1 MYELEERRIEN
12 AYSARDMSEVDSWA
26 WNYWNN
32 VIGAL
37 VRRLNDRLNNQ
48 MVLALVTLI
57 TALGIS
63 AVAAFYS
70 IVGLMAIFS
79 ASALSIAVMGI
90 VLEIGK
96 LITASWLYQNWK
108 KIPLLLKSYL
118 TIAVIVL
125 MFITSMGIFGYLS
138 KAHIDQG
145 SGTSELYVKVER
157 LDNRI
162 TSERKIITR
171 AEKQLSALDSALDKY
186 LELGAVSKGLKKR
199 EDQEQERNALTDNI
213 NNAQGR
219 IDKLLDEK
227 SEYKLQI
234 NSFEVEVGPL
244 KYISALVYGDEA
256 LDYIDT
262 AVRAVILI
270 LVFVFDPL
278 AVLLIIA
285 ANMSFAEYN
294 EKRKRA
300 LARKNKVPKDAIKTT
315 VSQEQNGLRKVT
327 KSVNGVSMEYYE

>member
-1 MYELEERRIEN
+1 
-12 AYSARDMSEVDSWA
+12 
-26 WNYWNN
+26 
-32 VIGAL
+32 
-37 VRRLNDRLNNQ
+37 

-108 KIPLLLKSYL
+108 RVPFLLKSYL

-162 TSERKIITR
+162 ISERKIITR

-199 EDQEQERNALTDNI
+199 EDQEQERNALIGNI

-300 LARKNKVPKDAIKTT
+300 LARKNKVPKGAIKTT

>member
-1 MYELEERRIEN
+1 
-12 AYSARDMSEVDSWA
+12 
-26 WNYWNN
+26 
-32 VIGAL
+32 
-37 VRRLNDRLNNQ
+37 

-108 KIPLLLKSYL
+108 RVPFLLKSYL

-145 SGTSELYVKVER
+145 SGTSEIYVKVER

-199 EDQEQERNALTDNI
+199 EDQEQERNALTNTI
-213 NNAQGR
+213 NNAQSR

-227 SEYKLQI
+227 SEYRLQI

-285 ANMSFAEYN
+285 ANISFAEYN

-300 LARKNKVPKDAIKTT
+300 LARKNKVPKGAIKTT

>member
-1 MYELEERRIEN
+1 MI
-12 AYSARDMSEVDSWA
+12 
-26 WNYWNN
+26 
-32 VIGAL
+32 
-37 VRRLNDRLNNQ
+37 
-48 MVLALVTLI
+48 LALFTLL
-57 TALGIS
+57 TALAIS

-96 LITASWLYQNWK
+96 LVTASWLYQNWK
-108 KIPLLLKSYL
+108 RVPFLLKSYL

-145 SGTSELYVKVER
+145 KGVAEIYLKVER
-157 LDNRI
+157 VDNRI
-162 TSERKIITR
+162 QTQRNTIIR
-171 AEKQLSALDSALDKY
+171 YEKQLLNLDTALNKY
-186 LELGAVSKGLKKR
+186 LDLGAVSKGLEKR
-199 EDQEQERNALTDNI
+199 DQQEPERKELVSLI
-213 NNAQGR
+213 NKSQEK
-219 IDKLLDEK
+219 IDSLLEERA
-227 SEYKLQI
+227 EYQLQI
-234 NSFEVEVGPL
+234 NSFEVEIGPI
-244 KYISALVYGDEA
+244 KYISAIVYGDKA

-278 AVLLIIA
+278 AVLLLVS
-285 ANMSFAEYN
+285 ANISFTEYN

-300 LARKNKVPKDAIKTT
+300 LARKNKVPKNAIKTT
-315 VSQEQNGLRKVT
+315 VGQPQNGLRKVT
-327 KSVNGVSMEYYE
+327 KEQNGVSMEYYE

>member
-1 MYELEERRIEN
+1 
-12 AYSARDMSEVDSWA
+12 
-26 WNYWNN
+26 
-32 VIGAL
+32 
-37 VRRLNDRLNNQ
+37 

-108 KIPLLLKSYL
+108 RVPFLLKSYL
-118 TIAVIVL
+118 TIAVIIL

-162 TSERKIITR
+162 ASERKVIKR
-171 AEKQLSALDSALDKY
+171 AETQLSALDSALEKY
-186 LELGAVSKGLKKR
+186 VELGAVSKGLQKR
-199 EDQEQERNALTDNI
+199 EDQEEERNSLTNI
-213 NNAQGR
+213 INKSQGK

-234 NSFEVEVGPL
+234 NSFEVEIGPL
-244 KYISALVYGDEA
+244 KYISALIYGDKA
-256 LDYIDT
+256 LDFIDS
-262 AVRAVILI
+262 AVRGVILI

-300 LARKNKVPKDAIKTT
+300 FARKRKQLEKQNEGKVKTT
-315 VSQEQNGLRKVT
+315 VTEEPNGMKKIT
-327 KSVNGVSMEYYE
+327 KQQGNVSMEYYE

>member
-1 MYELEERRIEN
+1 MILTF
-12 AYSARDMSEVDSWA
+12 
-26 WNYWNN
+26 
-32 VIGAL
+32 
-37 VRRLNDRLNNQ
+37 
-48 MVLALVTLI
+48 VTLI
-57 TALGIS
+57 TALAIS

-70 IVGLMAIFS
+70 IVGLIAIFS
-79 ASALSIAVMGI
+79 ASALSIAIMGI

-96 LITASWLYQNWK
+96 LVTASWLYQNWK
-108 KIPLLLKSYL
+108 RVPFLLKSYL
-118 TIAVIVL
+118 TIAVVIL

-157 LDNRI
+157 LENRI

-171 AEKQLSALDSALDKY
+171 AEKQLTALDSALDKY

-199 EDQEQERNALTDNI
+199 EDQEIERVGLTTTI
-213 NNAQGR
+213 NNTQNR

-227 SEYKLQI
+227 SEFQLQI

-315 VSQEQNGLRKVT
+315 VGKSENGLRKVT

>member
-1 MYELEERRIEN
+1 
-12 AYSARDMSEVDSWA
+12 
-26 WNYWNN
+26 
-32 VIGAL
+32 
-37 VRRLNDRLNNQ
+37 

-79 ASALSIAVMGI
+79 ASALSIAIMGI

-108 KIPLLLKSYL
+108 RVPFLLKSYL

-213 NNAQGR
+213 NNAQSR

-315 VSQEQNGLRKVT
+315 VGQQQNGLRKVT

>member
-1 MYELEERRIEN
+1 
-12 AYSARDMSEVDSWA
+12 
-26 WNYWNN
+26 
-32 VIGAL
+32 
-37 VRRLNDRLNNQ
+37 

-108 KIPLLLKSYL
+108 RVPFLLKSYL

-199 EDQEQERNALTDNI
+199 EDQEQERNALTNTI
-213 NNAQGR
+213 NNAQSR

-227 SEYKLQI
+227 SEYRLQI

-285 ANMSFAEYN
+285 ANISFAEYN

-300 LARKNKVPKDAIKTT
+300 LARKNRVPKGAIKTT

>member
-1 MYELEERRIEN
+1 MI
-12 AYSARDMSEVDSWA
+12 
-26 WNYWNN
+26 
-32 VIGAL
+32 
-37 VRRLNDRLNNQ
+37 
-48 MVLALVTLI
+48 LALVTLI

-79 ASALSIAVMGI
+79 ASALSIAIMGI

-108 KIPLLLKSYL
+108 RVPFLLKSYL

-213 NNAQGR
+213 NNAQSR

-300 LARKNKVPKDAIKTT
+300 LARKNKVPKGAIKTT
-315 VSQEQNGLRKVT
+315 VGKEQNGLRKVT

>member
-1 MYELEERRIEN
+1 
-12 AYSARDMSEVDSWA
+12 
-26 WNYWNN
+26 
-32 VIGAL
+32 
-37 VRRLNDRLNNQ
+37 

-108 KIPLLLKSYL
+108 RVPFLLKSYL
-118 TIAVIVL
+118 TIAVVIL

-162 TSERKIITR
+162 ASERKVIKR
-171 AEKQLSALDSALDKY
+171 AEIQLSALDSALDKY

-199 EDQEQERNALTDNI
+199 EDQEQERNALIDNI

-285 ANMSFAEYN
+285 ANISFAEYN

-300 LARKNKVPKDAIKTT
+300 LARKNRVPKGAIKTT
-315 VSQEQNGLRKVT
+315 VSEEQNGLRKVT

>member
-1 MYELEERRIEN
+1 
-12 AYSARDMSEVDSWA
+12 
-26 WNYWNN
+26 
-32 VIGAL
+32 
-37 VRRLNDRLNNQ
+37 

-108 KIPLLLKSYL
+108 RVPFLLKSYL
-118 TIAVIVL
+118 TIAVVIL

-244 KYISALVYGDEA
+244 KYISALIYGDKA
-256 LDYIDT
+256 LDFIDS
-262 AVRAVILI
+262 AVRGVILI

-300 LARKNKVPKDAIKTT
+300 FARKRKQLEKQNEGKVKTT
-315 VSQEQNGLRKVT
+315 VTEEPNGMKKIT
-327 KSVNGVSMEYYE
+327 KQQGNVSMEYYE

>member
-1 MYELEERRIEN
+1 
-12 AYSARDMSEVDSWA
+12 
-26 WNYWNN
+26 
-32 VIGAL
+32 
-37 VRRLNDRLNNQ
+37 

-108 KIPLLLKSYL
+108 RVPFLLKSYL

-162 TSERKIITR
+162 ISERKIITR

-285 ANMSFAEYN
+285 ANISFAEYN

-300 LARKNKVPKDAIKTT
+300 LARKNKVPKGAIKTT

>member
-1 MYELEERRIEN
+1 
-12 AYSARDMSEVDSWA
+12 
-26 WNYWNN
+26 
-32 VIGAL
+32 
-37 VRRLNDRLNNQ
+37 

-108 KIPLLLKSYL
+108 RVPFLLKSYL

-199 EDQEQERNALTDNI
+199 EDQEQERNSLTDNI

-285 ANMSFAEYN
+285 ANISFAEYN
-294 EKRKRA
+294 NKRKRA
-300 LARKNKVPKDAIKTT
+300 LARKNKVPKNAIKTT
-315 VSQEQNGLRKVT
+315 VGQPQNGLRKVT
-327 KSVNGVSMEYYE
+327 KEQNGVSMEYYE

>member
-1 MYELEERRIEN
+1 
-12 AYSARDMSEVDSWA
+12 
-26 WNYWNN
+26 
-32 VIGAL
+32 
-37 VRRLNDRLNNQ
+37 

-108 KIPLLLKSYL
+108 RVPFLLKSYL
-118 TIAVIVL
+118 TIAVIIL

-199 EDQEQERNALTDNI
+199 EDQEQERNALIDNI
-213 NNAQGR
+213 NNAQSR

-285 ANMSFAEYN
+285 ANISFTEYN

-300 LARKNKVPKDAIKTT
+300 LARKNRVPKGAIKTT
-315 VSQEQNGLRKVT
+315 VSEEQNGLRKVT

>member
-1 MYELEERRIEN
+1 
-12 AYSARDMSEVDSWA
+12 
-26 WNYWNN
+26 
-32 VIGAL
+32 
-37 VRRLNDRLNNQ
+37 

-108 KIPLLLKSYL
+108 RVPFLLKSYL
-118 TIAVIVL
+118 TIAVVIL

-162 TSERKIITR
+162 ASERKIIKR
-171 AEKQLSALDSALDKY
+171 AETQLSALDSALDKY

-199 EDQEQERNALTDNI
+199 EDQEQERNALTNTI

-227 SEYKLQI
+227 SEYRLQI

-285 ANMSFAEYN
+285 ANISFAEYN

-300 LARKNKVPKDAIKTT
+300 LARKNRVPKGAIKTT
-315 VSQEQNGLRKVT
+315 VSEEQNGLRKVT

>member
-1 MYELEERRIEN
+1 
-12 AYSARDMSEVDSWA
+12 
-26 WNYWNN
+26 
-32 VIGAL
+32 
-37 VRRLNDRLNNQ
+37 

-108 KIPLLLKSYL
+108 RVPFLLKSYL

-162 TSERKIITR
+162 TSERKIIIR

-199 EDQEQERNALTDNI
+199 EDQEQERNALIGNI

-285 ANMSFAEYN
+285 ANISFAEYN
-294 EKRKRA
+294 NKRKRA
-300 LARKNKVPKDAIKTT
+300 LARKNKVPKNAIKTT
-315 VSQEQNGLRKVT
+315 VGQPQNGLRKVT
-327 KSVNGVSMEYYE
+327 KEQNGVSMEYYE

>member
-1 MYELEERRIEN
+1 
-12 AYSARDMSEVDSWA
+12 
-26 WNYWNN
+26 
-32 VIGAL
+32 
-37 VRRLNDRLNNQ
+37 

-108 KIPLLLKSYL
+108 RVPFLLKSYL

-162 TSERKIITR
+162 T
-171 AEKQLSALDSALDKY
+171 
-186 LELGAVSKGLKKR
+186 
-199 EDQEQERNALTDNI
+199 
-213 NNAQGR
+213 
-219 IDKLLDEK
+219 
-227 SEYKLQI
+227 
-234 NSFEVEVGPL
+234 
-244 KYISALVYGDEA
+244 
-256 LDYIDT
+256 
-262 AVRAVILI
+262 
-270 LVFVFDPL
+270 
-278 AVLLIIA
+278 
-285 ANMSFAEYN
+285 
-294 EKRKRA
+294 
-300 LARKNKVPKDAIKTT
+300 
-315 VSQEQNGLRKVT
+315 
-327 KSVNGVSMEYYE
+327 